1 MSSRN
6 AVSYQGAASYQSAEQ
21 LRDAVL
27 SNGASFVA
35 GVGGFLP
42 GEPVDNAALGKALGV
57 SADWID
63 TFIGTDTRH
72 FARDLSTGETRW
84 TLAELCAHAA
94 DRALADSGVDPGL
107 IEFVVLATAT
117 PDALMPATV
126 NVAAELL
133 GLDRLPTYQL
143 QSGCAGAVQA
153 LDLAH
158 GFIASGRHRA
168 GLVLGGDVCGK
179 HLDPSRAGA
188 AGRPPGELVNF
199 MLFGDGAGAAVL
211 TGEPIG
217 RRLAVRR
224 VLNRLTGA
232 GRAPGQTV
240 EWFGTADAGSGRAS
254 VHEDYKAIERSVP
267 EMAVEILWE
276 LLEELD
282 WAPSRLDFLLPPQLS
297 GRMTRLIR
305 QQLGVPGATEVSCV
319 AETGNTGNALPL
331 LQLERLAGLI
341 GPGQRALA
349 VAVESSKWIKAGLAV
364 EMA

>member
-1 MSSRN
+1 MSSNTELSTGASSN
-6 AVSYQGAASYQSAEQ
+6 AGSSSTGSSNAASHGSAHI
-21 LRDAVL
+21 
-27 SNGASFVA
+27 A
-35 GVGGFLP
+35 GVGSYLP
-42 GEPVDNAALGKALGV
+42 GDPVDNASLGKALGV
-57 SADWID
+57 RADWID
-63 TFIGTDTRH
+63 TFIGTGTRH
-72 FARDLSTGETRW
+72 FARDLSTGEIRW

-107 IEFVVLATAT
+107 IEFLVLGTAT

-126 NVAAELL
+126 NVVAELL
-133 GLDRLPTYQL
+133 GLDQLPTYQL

-168 GLVLGGDVCGK
+168 GLVLGGDVCAK
-179 HLDPSRAGA
+179 HLDPTRADLS
-188 AGRPPGELVNF
+188 GRPPSELVNF

-211 TGEPIG
+211 TGEPTG

-224 VLNRLTGA
+224 VLNRLTGT

-240 EWFGTADAGSGRAS
+240 EWFGTADPDDGRQP
-254 VHEDYKAIERSVP
+254 VREDYKAIERSVP
-267 EMAVEILWE
+267 AMAVEILWE

-282 WAPSRLDFLLPPQLS
+282 WAPEQLDYLLPPQLS

-305 QQLGVPGATEVSCV
+305 EQLGVPGATEVSCV

-341 GPGQRALA
+341 SPGQRALA

-364 EMA
+364 EMT